1 MAMTRSQ
8 SPHRNEQL
16 SETLLCFQ
24 PWSSL
29 SVDRVVHFSPELASA
44 SSPGFSW
51 RRDLNPVAPPAPG
64 GTAQSWRSTTPPS
77 GAAPSADPRP
87 AVIYKPETAFPSPPV
102 CSLSPGGCYV
112 WLRLFHTVCCLGFTA
127 TLACSP
133 RPYPSH
139 VSKTWA
145 RPCLPFLLQAAFR
158 GPLAF

>member
-1 MAMTRSQ
+1 M
-8 SPHRNEQL
+8 
-16 SETLLCFQ
+16 
-24 PWSSL
+24 
-29 SVDRVVHFSPELASA
+29 
-44 SSPGFSW
+44 
-51 RRDLNPVAPPAPG
+51 NPVAPPAPG

-158 GPLAF
+158 GPIKLRLPLEMSPRREAACRAVFGNLGFFSERCTEKLPLRVDFIHQALCMQFCCCF